1 MKKNKHISILT
12 LSLLFLPIAITSC
25 RPNETNEVVYKQ
37 LAMKE
42 GDAILLEDMERDL
55 GITHTET
62 IQYIPQDSSKISFV
76 GERVFA
82 IDGGATTINVVD
94 NGVLLCYITATIT
107 PLQEIT
113 DVESINHG
121 SMGGILIDAAVGRF
135 LVKDNNYQMS
145 FYTSTSSKSQI
156 QCSIEHGDI
165 LEYQYDSVSNS
176 QLLIAKGVG
185 DTVLRFYDKDA
196 ILVYQ
201 EVIHVRIGYEGADE
215 FEFALS
221 TPDYWGGLGYND
233 GMYVQDSTRITFSEG
248 SALLVGEDFTAD
260 FEELTFNYS
269 YNEQFSTSDMAYF
282 DITNFAGT
290 TAFSLDHFAIFG
302 AGDQLLLYTSNILY
316 DLYLPRSNS

>member
-1 MKKNKHISILT
+1 MPYSSLVTVIVYVVISERT
-12 LSLLFLPIAITSC
+12 SLG
-25 RPNETNEVVYKQ
+25 VQ
-37 LAMKE
+37 LAK
-42 GDAILLEDMERDL
+42 A
-55 GITHTET
+55 
-62 IQYIPQDSSKISFV
+62 
-76 GERVFA
+76 
-82 IDGGATTINVVD
+82 
-94 NGVLLCYITATIT
+94 
-107 PLQEIT
+107 IT

-269 YNEQFSTSDMAYF
+269 YNEQLSTSDMAYF

-290 TAFSLDHFAIFG
+290 TAFSLDHFAMFG